1 MPSNL
6 KLSQTIRHAMLN
18 QITSN
23 VGGNA
28 IWRIYAASQPAGPDT
43 ATSGQLL
50 LAELTC
56 GATFAGSAGT
66 PTANTLTLNTITQ
79 DSSANATG
87 QAAWWRISTSGG
99 VGHIDGSCGTI
110 DADLILNS
118 TSITAGAVVQI
129 SSASFTAGNA

>member
-1 MPSNL
+1 MASNL

-23 VGGNA
+23 VGGSA
-28 IWRIYAASQPAGPDT
+28 LWRIYAASQPAGPDT
-43 ATSGQLL
+43 ATSGQTL

-56 GATFAGSAGT
+56 GATFANGAS
-66 PTANTLTLNTITQ
+66 ANTLTLNPITQ

-87 QAAWWRISTSGG
+87 QAVWWRISTSGG
-99 VGHIDGSCGTI
+99 VGHIDGTCGTI

-118 TSITAGAVVQI
+118 TAITAGAVVQI
-129 SSASFTAGNA
+129 SSATFTAGNA